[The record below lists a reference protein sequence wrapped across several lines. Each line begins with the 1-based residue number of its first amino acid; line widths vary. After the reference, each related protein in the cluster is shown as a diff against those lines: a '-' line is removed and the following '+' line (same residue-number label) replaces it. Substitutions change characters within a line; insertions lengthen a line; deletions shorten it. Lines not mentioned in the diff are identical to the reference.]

1 MIVAIMTTALSGTAW
16 AETVTKAVT
25 LSSGTYQTDHI
36 TWTLDDVITITQ
48 AKGTSSNAVNS
59 SYISSPRFYQGHV
72 ISFAAT
78 SGVTITSIVISGPT
92 GTGNNSI
99 SKFGTNTNEGWTI
112 NSTDG
117 TATWSGSASSASIT
131 AGAQVRPTGITITY
145 TTSGGSVTPT
155 CATPTFSPAAGTYYG
170 TQNVTISSTE
180 GATIYYTTNGTD
192 PTTSSSVYTSA
203 ISVSTTTTIKA
214 YAVKADYDDSD
225 VATAT
230 YTIKSPVS
238 GYNIDFEN
246 DVDAYVDWEM
256 TNIGIHTTGVSSA
269 HGGSAWGSNVN
280 AGDNATQTAIIKTKD
295 KVAYPD
301 KFTCY
306 ISKESSNTTSSS
318 WKIQVS
324 SDGTSWTDIAT
335 LSSMTQNTWTEFTG
349 DIKAAGHTNVYV
361 RLYYSGSNAKRAV
374 DDISLTTYT
383 PAAVEEPV
391 ISVTTPFT
399 FSTTATITCVTEGA
413 TIYYSYDNSTWTEY
427 TEGLSITST
436 TTIYAKAVK
445 GSDES
450 TVAQVTATKE
460 LATPT
465 VEISATSFNIGET
478 ATVTTN
484 GPAVT
489 LTTSDA
495 TVASVSGTT
504 VTGVAAGTATITAT
518 WSATADYSAGS
529 EEFVVTVVDPNAP
542 GSVNN
547 PYTVAQALAVIDGL
561 ANGAKTDNEV
571 YVAGT
576 VTQIDEVSTQYHNAT
591 YWISN
596 DGGTTKLEVYH
607 GKYLNNANFTSS
619 EQIKVNDQ
627 VVVYGKLQKYVKNS
641 VVTPEIAADNYIYS
655 LVREKLDPTINV
667 SDASIAYGSTF
678 IVSGIEG
685 GDITV
690 TSGNE
695 AVATVEGLVITT
707 VAVGTVTI
715 TVATAENATYK
726 EGSETFELTV
736 TAPVG
741 GTEAPTGSA
750 GGTIFEET
758 FADCTGT
765 NNDFGTSTSSDGG
778 GNFTADPDNVWT
790 TENAHGANGSAKF
803 GASKNSGSATT
814 PSITATVG
822 TTYTL
827 TFKAAP
833 WGSESATMDV
843 SVDGGTISGISE
855 DAMSTGQ
862 WNDFTASITAT
873 ATSFTV
879 TFAASKNRFFL
890 DEVKITAPAS
900 PAPAI
905 TATLNG
911 NGYATFCSEYPLDFS
926 EVTDFSAWQITD
938 ISSSNEITFEQVTGS
953 VKGGTGLFL
962 KGEAGATVT
971 IPSADSSNELTGNLL
986 VGTLAPSYFAANQ
999 IYGLAGN
1006 TFKKNSA
1013 GSIRAN
1019 RAYIPADYI
1028 TGGGSG
1034 VKPFTFI
1041 FEDDATGIS
1050 LMEDGRSQMEDGAI
1064 YNVAGQRISKMQKGI
1079 NIVNGKKIA
1088 VK

>member
-1 MIVAIMTTALSGTAW
+1 MIVAIMTTALAGTVKADEAVFDFTSMSAITAGQQSFTEGNITITCSQGAVALQNSTMQLRWYSGQTL
-16 AETVTKAVT
+16 TVSAASGYVVSAISITKGASDKGTISVTSGGGSFSENNWTGSAASVT
-25 LSSGTYQTDHI
+25 LSSAGQSRVTNITVTYQ
-36 TWTLDDVITITQ
+36 
-48 AKGTSSNAVNS
+48 
-59 SYISSPRFYQGHV
+59 
-72 ISFAAT
+72 
-78 SGVTITSIVISGPT
+78 
-92 GTGNNSI
+92 
-99 SKFGTNTNEGWTI
+99 
-112 NSTDG
+112 
-117 TATWSGSASSASIT
+117 SA
-131 AGAQVRPTGITITY
+131 
-145 TTSGGSVTPT
+145 GGTPT
-155 CATPTFSPAAGTYYG
+155 CATPTFSPTAGAVVSG
-170 TQNVTISSTE
+170 TEVTITSTE
-180 GATIYYTTNGTD
+180 GATIYYTTNGTT
-192 PTTSSSVYTSA
+192 PTTSSNVYSDP
-203 ISVSTTTTIKA
+203 IEITTATTIKA
-214 YAVKADYDDSD
+214 IAVKDGYNNSA
-225 VATAT
+225 VAEAA
-230 YTIKSPVS
+230 YTIKQVVS
-238 GYNIDFEN
+238 GYDIDFEN

-280 AGDNATQTAIIKTKD
+280 EGDNATQTAIIKTKA

-324 SDGTSWTDIAT
+324 SDGSSWTDIAT

-399 FSTTATITCVTEGA
+399 FSTTATITCVTDGA

-518 WSATADYSAGS
+518 WAANADYSAGS

-561 ANGAKTDNEV
+561 ANGAKTDNDV

-576 VTQIDEVSTQYHNAT
+576 VTQIDEVETTQYHNAT

-596 DGGTTKLEVYH
+596 DGGTTKLEVFH

-627 VVVYGKLQKYVKNS
+627 VVVYGKLQKYVKDETT
-641 VVTPEIAADNYIYS
+641 TPEIAQGNYIYS
-655 LVREKLDPTINV
+655 LVRAKQDPTIPNTPV
-667 SDASIAYGSTF
+667 DVVYGNTYT
-678 IVSGIEG
+678 VSGIVG
-685 GDITV
+685 GDATL
-690 TSGNE
+690 TSSNTS
-695 AVATVEGLVITT
+695 VATVSGLVITP

-715 TVATAENATYK
+715 TVATAENEDYK
-726 EGSETFELTV
+726 AGSETFELTV
-736 TAPVG
+736 TAPAG
-741 GTEAPTGSA
+741 QTTAPTGSA

-758 FADCTGT
+758 FDESTGT
-765 NNDFGTSTSSDGG
+765 NANFGADGDAAGTLTTDNSGWSYENDSK
-778 GNFTADPDNVWT
+778 N
-790 TENAHGANGSAKF
+790 GANGSAKF
-803 GASKNSGSATT
+803 GAGKKKGGATT
-814 PSITATVG
+814 PSISATNG

-833 WGSESATMDV
+833 WADEETKLSVEAEGATV
-843 SVDGGTISGISE
+843 SGISTDPMNTRE
-855 DAMSTGQ
+855 
-862 WNDFTASITAT
+862 WNDFSATVT
-873 ATSFTV
+873 ATSNSFTL
-879 TFAASKNRFFL
+879 TFSADKNRFFL
-890 DEVKITAPAS
+890 DEIEITAPS
-900 PAPAI
+900 IPAPEI

-911 NGYATFCSEYPLDFS
+911 SGYATFCSEYPLDFS
-926 EVTDFSAWQITD
+926 EVTNFSAWQITG

-971 IPSADSSNELTGNLL
+971 IPSVDSETVLSGNKL
-986 VGTLAPSYFAANQ
+986 VGTLAPMYFTANQ
-999 IYGLAGN
+999 IYGLAGA
-1006 TFKKNSA
+1006 TFKKNTA

-1019 RAYIPADYI
+1019 KAYIPANLI
-1028 TGGGSG
+1028 TVSGGEA
-1034 VKPFTFI
+1034 KAFTFI
-1041 FEDDATGIS
+1041 FEDDATGIKTIETVS
-1050 LMEDGRSQMEDGAI
+1050 AEEAAQIFNL
-1064 YNVAGQRISKMQKGI
+1064 AGQRINKMQKGI
-1079 NIVNGKKIA
+1079 NIVNGKKIL
-1088 VK
+1088 K